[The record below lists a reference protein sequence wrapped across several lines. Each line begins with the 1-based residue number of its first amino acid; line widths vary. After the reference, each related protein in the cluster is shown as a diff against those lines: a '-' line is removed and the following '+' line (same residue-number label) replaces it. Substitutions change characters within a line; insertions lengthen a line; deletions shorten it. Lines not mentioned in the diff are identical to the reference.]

1 MNDRIFTKEV
11 KELKRGSLIVLAL
24 LLLASM
30 AAIGCAKSA
39 PAPAPAPASAPEA
52 KGWPFVVTKETPRIA
67 YLLPNVGPWYNDKWA
82 AVQDESAKLGWE
94 AVMFNAGGYDNVA
107 KQVAQVEDAVTAG
120 YDGIIIHVTNGAA
133 LIPPVM
139 KALEA
144 GVNVSTEHSG
154 LAEPIVPH
162 IWEDPEE
169 AGHVLGYLLANMIG
183 GEGEIFML
191 NGPPGQLESLAEE
204 EAMTWVFDTFFPGIK
219 YTGEWPTPDNP
230 SALKATEDYLTAH
243 PNAKGIYVWG
253 GSVQSTGVN
262 KAVKAAG
269 YKPGELKI
277 VASYSIP
284 SGHDLV
290 KEGWVQYVMPGAAVT
305 VGRTSVQNMARMFKG
320 ETVPLEVNVPMV
332 LLGQGNIDNWDQ
344 TGWYWRF

>member
-1 MNDRIFTKEV
+1 MGKERKGLLFV
-11 KELKRGSLIVLAL
+11 VLSLILSVVFVSSLVL
-24 LLLASM
+24 S
-30 AAIGCAKSA
+30 GCGPAEA
-39 PAPAPAPASAPEA
+39 PAPAPAPEA
-52 KGWPFVVTKETPRIA
+52 KTWPFVVTKATPKIA

-82 AVQDESAKLGWE
+82 AIQDECAKLGFE

-107 KQVAQVEDAVTAG
+107 KQVAQVEDAVSAG

-133 LIPPVM
+133 LIPPVQ

-169 AGHVLGYLLANMIG
+169 AGHVLGYLLGDLAG

-204 EAMTWVFDTFFPGIK
+204 EGMTWVFDSFFPDIK
-219 YTGEWPTPDNP
+219 YTKEWPTPDNP

-253 GSVQSTGVN
+253 GSVQTEGVI

-284 SGHDLV
+284 SCHEHL
-290 KEGWVQYVMPGAAVT
+290 KEGWLQYVMPGAAVT
-305 VGRTSVQNMARMFKG
+305 VGRTSVQNMAKMFKG
-320 ETVPLEVNVPMV
+320 EMVPIEVNVPMV
-332 LLGQGNIDNWDQ
+332 CLGQNSVNNWDD

>member
-1 MNDRIFTKEV
+1 MGKRNKRIFV
-11 KELKRGSLIVLAL
+11 GLSVII
-24 LLLASM
+24 
-30 AAIGCAKSA
+30 AAIFVVGTVLSGCGPAAA
-39 PAPAPAPASAPEA
+39 PAPAPAPEA
-52 KGWPFVVTKETPRIA
+52 KGWPFVVTKETPKIA

-82 AVQDESAKLGWE
+82 AIQDECAKLGWE
-94 AVMFNAGGYDNVA
+94 AVMYNAGGYDNVA
-107 KQVAQVEDAVTAG
+107 KQVAQVEDAVAAG
-120 YDGIIIHVTNGAA
+120 YDGIIMHVTSGAA
-133 LIPPVM
+133 LIPPVL

-144 GVNVSTEHSG
+144 GVNVSTEHSP

-169 AGHVLGYLLANMIG
+169 AGHALGYLLADLIG
-183 GEGEIFML
+183 GEGEVFIL
-191 NGPPGQLESLAEE
+191 NGPPGQMESLAEE
-204 EAMTWVFDTFFPGIK
+204 EGITWVFDTFFPKIK
-219 YTGEWPTPDNP
+219 YAKEWPTPDNP

-243 PNAKGIYVWG
+243 PNAKGIYIWG
-253 GSVQSTGVN
+253 GSVQTEGTI
-262 KAVKAAG
+262 KAVQAAG

-284 SGHDLV
+284 TCHDKV
-290 KEGWVQYVMPGAAVT
+290 REGWMQYVMPGCPVT

-332 LLGQGNIDNWDQ
+332 VLGQNDIDNWDD